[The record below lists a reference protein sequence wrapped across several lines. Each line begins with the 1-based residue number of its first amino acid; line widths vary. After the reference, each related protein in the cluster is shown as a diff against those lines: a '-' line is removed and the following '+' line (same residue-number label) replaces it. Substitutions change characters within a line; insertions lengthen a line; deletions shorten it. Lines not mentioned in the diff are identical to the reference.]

1 LNTKQLMYLH
11 R

>member
-1 LNTKQLMYLH
+1 MYLH